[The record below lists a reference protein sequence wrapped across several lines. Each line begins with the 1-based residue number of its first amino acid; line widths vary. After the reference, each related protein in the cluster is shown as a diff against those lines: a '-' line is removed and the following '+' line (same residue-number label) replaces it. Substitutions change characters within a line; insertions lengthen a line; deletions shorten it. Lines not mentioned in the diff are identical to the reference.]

1 MLGFQTNWKIH
12 STLDKLSGNLL
23 FSYGN
28 HPQIYI
34 LYNICICI
42 WIYIY
47 IYVDVYKYICVCVWI
62 CNTNSEAL
70 LNRIWALGGWSDC
83 EKQGWPCI
91 LIGPYIFYFGGFVV
105 KTSYITF
112 PPTICGC
119 TRFHFQSQRVASW
132 WIGHVEMRSYL
143 ETFLCW
149 KVPINW
155 PLEICGKT

>member
-28 HPQIYI
+28 HPQIYK

-47 IYVDVYKYICVCVWI
+47 MLMFINIYVCVCVDMQYQFWGTTQS
-62 CNTNSEAL
+62 NLGTWWL
-70 LNRIWALGGWSDC
+70 KWLRKTRMTLYLN
-83 EKQGWPCI
+83 WPV
-91 LIGPYIFYFGGFVV
+91 YFYFGGFVV